1 MSQQINLLNPAL
13 RRARDWLTA
22 TPLALVCVILL
33 ALIVVVYAAARVR
46 ANGREREAERL
57 SAQLKAEQARLVGM
71 AKAVAARKPN
81 AELLADL
88 ANARAQLQGRQ
99 AIMAA
104 LDGGAIGNTSG
115 FSDYLRGFARQ
126 VPSGLWLTGFTID
139 AGGSAMEIRGRML
152 DPAALPEYIRRLN
165 SEPAFQGR
173 SFATLSIRRP
183 DDKPGA
189 AAPGSSSAGPAAY
202 VDFVLTQSASAAA
215 EKMP

>member
-1 MSQQINLLNPAL
+1 MTQQINLLNPAL
-13 RRARDWLTA
+13 RRTRDWLTA
-22 TPLALVCVILL
+22 TPLALVCVTLL
-33 ALIVVVYAAARVR
+33 ALVVVGYGAARVR
-46 ANGREREAERL
+46 ADGREREAERL
-57 SAQLKAEQARLVGM
+57 SAQLKAAQARLVET

-81 AELLADL
+81 AELLADV
-88 ANARAQLQGRQ
+88 ANARAQLQARQ
-99 AIMAA
+99 GLMTVLAS
-104 LDGGAIGNTSG
+104 GAIGNTSG
-115 FSDYLRGFARQ
+115 FSAYLRGFARQ

-183 DDKPGA
+183 EDKPGA
-189 AAPGSSSAGPAAY
+189 AVPGSSAAEPAGY
-202 VDFVLTQSASAAA
+202 VDFVLAQGASAAA

>member
-1 MSQQINLLNPAL
+1 MTQQINLLNPAL
-13 RRARDWLTA
+13 RRRRDWLTA
-22 TPLALVCVILL
+22 TPLALVCVTLL
-33 ALIVVVYAAARVR
+33 ALVVVGYGAARVQ
-46 ANGREREAERL
+46 ADGREREAERL
-57 SAQLKAEQARLVGM
+57 SAQLKAAQARLVET

-81 AELLADL
+81 ALLLADL
-88 ANARAQLQGRQ
+88 ANARAQLQARQ
-99 AIMAA
+99 GLMTVLAS
-104 LDGGAIGNTSG
+104 GAIGNTSG
-115 FSDYLRGFARQ
+115 FSAYLRGFARQ

-165 SEPAFQGR
+165 AEPAFQGR

-183 DDKPGA
+183 DDKPGVA
-189 AAPGSSSAGPAAY
+189 AAGSSSAGPAGY